1 MAPWVGV
8 EWGEKAP
15 ELMWRVKRLADP
27 DGVLGP
33 GIVLSDDPDAHL
45 QNLKT
50 TPQIEESV
58 TSCVDCGFCE
68 PVCPSQ
74 HLTTTPRQRIA
85 LRREMVRQG
94 GDTPLRRALI
104 EQFGYDGLE
113 TCATDSSCMLACPVG
128 IDTGTFVKE
137 LRQAQK
143 SPREE
148 RTALR
153 LARRWDLVE
162 KAARAGLRTGRV
174 LERVIGN
181 RGVRALID
189 PVRTTV
195 GEELVPDWGEAIP
208 GPAPPT
214 LPATSRQGAEAVYL
228 PACINRIFGPSGA
241 NGNGPALPQAL
252 VEVSRRAGHPV
263 WIPDDVQGSCCS
275 VPFSSKGF
283 DRAHSYMA
291 NETVE
296 RLWRWTGGG
305 ELPVVI
311 DASSCGHGIRDLD
324 PETLTDENRERHAGL
339 EILDSLA
346 WAESR
351 LLPDLEVTS
360 PVRSV
365 TIHPT
370 CSGRLMGE
378 STMLRK
384 VASAL
389 AGEVRLPPSAT
400 CCGFAGDRGMLHPEL
415 TASATA
421 AEAGEVRAEPT
432 ERYVSTNRTCE
443 IGLER
448 ATGMPYRSV
457 IELLEET
464 TRPT

>member
-1 MAPWVGV
+1 
-8 EWGEKAP
+8 
-15 ELMWRVKRLADP
+15 
-27 DGVLGP
+27 
-33 GIVLSDDPDAHL
+33 
-45 QNLKT
+45 
-50 TPQIEESV
+50 
-58 TSCVDCGFCE
+58 
-68 PVCPSQ
+68 
-74 HLTTTPRQRIA
+74 
-85 LRREMVRQG
+85 
-94 GDTPLRRALI
+94 
-104 EQFGYDGLE
+104 
-113 TCATDSSCMLACPVG
+113 
-128 IDTGTFVKE
+128 
-137 LRQAQK
+137 
-143 SPREE
+143 
-148 RTALR
+148 
-153 LARRWDLVE
+153 
-162 KAARAGLRTGRV
+162 
-174 LERVIGN
+174 
-181 RGVRALID
+181 
-189 PVRTTV
+189 
-195 GEELVPDWGEAIP
+195 
-208 GPAPPT
+208 
-214 LPATSRQGAEAVYL
+214 
-228 PACINRIFGPSGA
+228 
-241 NGNGPALPQAL
+241 
-252 VEVSRRAGHPV
+252 
-263 WIPDDVQGSCCS
+263 
-275 VPFSSKGF
+275 
-283 DRAHSYMA
+283 MA

-296 RLWRWTGGG
+296 RLWRWTGEG